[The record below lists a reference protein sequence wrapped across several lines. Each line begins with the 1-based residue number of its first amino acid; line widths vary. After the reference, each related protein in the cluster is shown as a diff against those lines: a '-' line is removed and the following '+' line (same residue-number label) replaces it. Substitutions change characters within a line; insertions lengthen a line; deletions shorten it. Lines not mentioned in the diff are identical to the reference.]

1 MIINRSQKKYN
12 TQEINLLKVY
22 QALIPIEKQKLTSKK
37 NSKCV
42 HKVST
47 KITMRKINDTR
58 IFVNEVE
65 TQDEKNHSG
74 AAKPRIS
81 TIHKTKLDTKQ

>member
-1 MIINRSQKKYN
+1 
-12 TQEINLLKVY
+12 
-22 QALIPIEKQKLTSKK
+22 
-37 NSKCV
+37 V

-65 TQDEKNHSG
+65 TQDEKNHSR
-74 AAKPRIS
+74 ATKPRIS
-81 TIHKTKLDTKQ
+81 IIQKTKLDTKQ

>member
-1 MIINRSQKKYN
+1 
-12 TQEINLLKVY
+12 
-22 QALIPIEKQKLTSKK
+22 
-37 NSKCV
+37 V

-47 KITMRKINDTR
+47 KITMQKINDTK

-65 TQDEKNHSG
+65 TQDEKNHFR

-81 TIHKTKLDTKQ
+81 TIQNTKLDRYKTVTLTYP